1 MNEMIMGP
9 NFHTL
14 ANIFLFFNSSGLP
27 SSETLG
33 FPTLA
38 SSLPSSTGNSRL
50 LTEAVYLADSA
61 NLARSC
67 AAPKLAAH
75 PTPSH
80 RQSSLHFVPFG
91 LPRIELGLQD
101 PQPCVLPLYDSPPSS
116 LFISFSLGLLG
127 IEPSLHAPEACVLP
141 VYYSPLKTNRSK
153 ERGCRHVC
161 FVRPEGIEP
170 SASPV

>member
-1 MNEMIMGP
+1 MNEMIMGS

-101 PQPCVLPLYDSPPSS
+101 PQPCVLPLYDTPVGPP
-116 LFISFSLGLLG
+116 G
-127 IEPSLHAPEACVLP
+127 IEPGLYEPESYVLP

>member
-14 ANIFLFFNSSGLP
+14 ANIFLFFNSSGFP
-27 SSETLG
+27 SSEPLG

-91 LPRIELGLQD
+91 LLR
-101 PQPCVLPLYDSPPSS
+101 
-116 LFISFSLGLLG
+116 
-127 IEPSLHAPEACVLP
+127 IEPSLHDPEACVLP
-141 VYYSPLKTNRSK
+141 LYYSPLKTNRSK